1 MTAHKNP
8 NTSQKVQDIIEK
20 ERTTICDTKYLNNF
34 QENVTNHISEIKKEI
49 EGAQEMGL
57 RIAGYGASGR
67 ANMACNILGLD
78 SDTIEFIVDES
89 PERCGRYIANTKI
102 PIVDVDT
109 LKNSDIDILIIF
121 AWNYADMIMKKTKFK
136 NYTYMVAF
144 PTVKYLKNE
153 A

>member
-1 MTAHKNP
+1 
-8 NTSQKVQDIIEK
+8 
-20 ERTTICDTKYLNNF
+20 
-34 QENVTNHISEIKKEI
+34 
-49 EGAQEMGL
+49 MGL

-121 AWNYADMIMKKTKFK
+121 AWNYADMIMEKTKFK

-144 PTVKYLKNE
+144 PTVKYLKYE